1 MSILNIIELGFQIVI
16 LSLNQSIP
24 IKSSQIFGKESE
36 KNKKTYELHIV
47 FVVIFTFIIMKA
59 RFQEIV

>member
-1 MSILNIIELGFQIVI
+1 MSILNIIEIVCQIVL
-16 LSLNQSIP
+16 LSLNQAIP
-24 IKSSQIFGKESE
+24 IKSSQIFGNDSE
-36 KNKKTYELHIV
+36 KNKKTYELNMV

>member
-1 MSILNIIELGFQIVI
+1 MSILNIIETVCQIVL

-24 IKSSQIFGKESE
+24 IKSSQILGNDSE
-36 KNKKTYELHIV
+36 KNKKTYELNMV